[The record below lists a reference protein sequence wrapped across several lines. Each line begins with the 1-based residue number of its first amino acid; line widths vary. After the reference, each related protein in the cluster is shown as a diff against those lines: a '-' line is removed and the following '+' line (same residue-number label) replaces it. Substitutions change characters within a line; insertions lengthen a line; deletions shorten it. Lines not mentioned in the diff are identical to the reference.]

1 MATNTTKAGLWDL
14 EREDYNDDQNS
25 EKASDN
31 GCADHEYDENDYE
44 NDNENDNENDDE
56 SSETFRSLPAAPLE
70 GSLTGGRKARTSPLI
85 RSLLIIMM
93 MMVQVDLHIIRLSMI
108 CFHHNMKMPVG
119 VGLQADQQGCR
130 GQGGCSWCCR

>member
-1 MATNTTKAGLWDL
+1 MVKTLPNLASTFFLSSSLLVLFLARSPWVATNTTKAGLWDL

-56 SSETFRSLPAAPLE
+56 SSETFRSLPAAPLG

-85 RSLLIIMM
+85 RSLLI
-93 MMVQVDLHIIRLSMI
+93 
-108 CFHHNMKMPVG
+108 
-119 VGLQADQQGCR
+119 
-130 GQGGCSWCCR
+130 

>member
-31 GCADHEYDENDYE
+31 SCADHEYNENDFENDNENYNENDDE

-56 SSETFRSLPAAPLE
+56 SSGGMTFRSLPAAPLG

-85 RSLLIIMM
+85 RSLLI
-93 MMVQVDLHIIRLSMI
+93 
-108 CFHHNMKMPVG
+108 
-119 VGLQADQQGCR
+119 
-130 GQGGCSWCCR
+130 